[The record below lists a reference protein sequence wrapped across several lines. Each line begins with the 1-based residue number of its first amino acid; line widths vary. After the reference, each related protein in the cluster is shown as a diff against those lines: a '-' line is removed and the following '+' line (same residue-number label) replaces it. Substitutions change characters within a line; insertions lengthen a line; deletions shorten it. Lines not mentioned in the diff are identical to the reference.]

1 MIAVFLGL
9 VIDEDC
15 GSCDER
21 FGVIRVRFTPMNVQ
35 MKSPADVIRSGSAH
49 TAGGKESNSSLGL
62 AAQPEGTGRFV
73 PVPENN

>member
-15 GSCDER
+15 ESCDEG

-35 MKSPADVIRSGSAH
+35 MKSLAETIGSDSEH
-49 TAGGKESNSSLGL
+49 IAGEGIKLQPWSFSS
-62 AAQPEGTGRFV
+62 T
-73 PVPENN
+73 

>member
-15 GSCDER
+15 GSCDEG

-35 MKSPADVIRSGSAH
+35 MKSPDLIRSDSEH
-49 TAGGKESNSSLGL
+49 VAGVKESTSSLGVS
-62 AAQPEGTGRFV
+62 AQPEGTGRFV